1 MKQEKFK
8 RWGNILGRI
17 VTIFLV
23 CWVQMLLWNALVP
36 ELFKGPEITYWQ
48 MMGLS
53 ILTKSLVNKL
63 SNSIFERKQGSK

>member
-8 RWGNILGRI
+8 KWASILSRI

-23 CWVQMLLWNALVP
+23 CWVQMLLWNTLVP

-63 SNSIFERKQGSK
+63 SNSIFESKQGGK

>member
-8 RWGNILGRI
+8 KCASILGRI

-23 CWVQMLLWNALVP
+23 CWIQMLLWNALVP

-53 ILTKSLVNKL
+53 ILTKSLVNKI
-63 SNSIFERKQGSK
+63 NHSIFESKQGSK